1 MSLIL
6 RYRFDDT
13 DLTIDSSSSG
23 IPLVNTGGV
32 VSSVDATFGNVA
44 SFDASNDSFFTSNTS
59 LTQIQG
65 ASPRTISFWV
75 NRNTKNNFNIVY
87 SYGNTGSLGGGIRAA
102 FHSSGVLGIAYGM
115 VELLLNSTFNVGT
128 WYNIAEVYDGTTLSY
143 FVDGVL
149 DNSVNVTM
157 NSTTDPISIGQDVV
171 GVVSNSFIYTGF
183 LSDFRVYDS
192 ALTSTDLLDITN
204 AGPNPSGLNTT
215 MFTHVAD
222 ITWDEVSGASSYT
235 VTSTENAGQEI
246 THGDTTNTYLEIF
259 NLNPDSSY
267 EFKVYSDLDMV
278 TPAYTE
284 TDVALSLNSTNVDS
298 LMVRL
303 QNDLTILSNTSSDEI
318 EPFLGSVLTTG
329 EIVNTSLGKTVFVS
343 DAGTVNIDETEE
355 RFLMPFDQGS
365 GTGQSISVVLP
376 DTTINTIGYDQ
387 NTNQITSGATNY
399 SIGSTFVLGNQ
410 KITVKEI

>member
-1 MSLIL
+1 
-6 RYRFDDT
+6 
-13 DLTIDSSSSG
+13 
-23 IPLVNTGGV
+23 
-32 VSSVDATFGNVA
+32 
-44 SFDASNDSFFTSNTS
+44 
-59 LTQIQG
+59 
-65 ASPRTISFWV
+65 
-75 NRNTKNNFNIVY
+75 
-87 SYGNTGSLGGGIRAA
+87 
-102 FHSSGVLGIAYGM
+102 
-115 VELLLNSTFNVGT
+115 
-128 WYNIAEVYDGTTLSY
+128 
-143 FVDGVL
+143 
-149 DNSVNVTM
+149 
-157 NSTTDPISIGQDVV
+157 
-171 GVVSNSFIYTGF
+171 
-183 LSDFRVYDS
+183 
-192 ALTSTDLLDITN
+192 
-204 AGPNPSGLNTT
+204 

-246 THGDTTNTYLEIF
+246 THGDTTNTHLEIF